1 MNEKTRAAV
10 AKQIAFI
17 MMLVAFG
24 WPLIFGLP
32 KGQGGLD
39 NRLIVGLF
47 LVILGLVGAFV
58 YLECVKEEIIA
69 ALKNRD
75 DKDLAQES

>member
-32 KGQGGLD
+32 KAQGGLD
-39 NRLIVGLF
+39 NRLILGLF
-47 LVILGLVGAFV
+47 LVILGLSGALI
-58 YLECVKEEIIA
+58 YLEQIKKEIIA
-69 ALKNRD
+69 AMKN
-75 DKDLAQES
+75 KDGGD

>member
-1 MNEKTRAAV
+1 MNKKTRAAV

-17 MMLVAFG
+17 MMLVAIV
-24 WPLIFGLP
+24 WPLIYGLP
-32 KGQGGLD
+32 KLQGEPLG
-39 NRLIVGLF
+39 NRFVVGLF
-47 LVILGLVGAFV
+47 LVILGLGGAFI

-75 DKDLAQES
+75 DKDLA